1 MCALLPKKC
10 VYAHMCA
17 SSWKIQDVS
26 VVLLSGV
33 PSSLLTSVS
42 VGQLMFVLV
51 FRAEVLDISSH
62 LINSIS
68 DHDWIV
74 MIMETRLD
82 ALFFN
87 IYNLI

>member
-1 MCALLPKKC
+1 
-10 VYAHMCA
+10 
-17 SSWKIQDVS
+17 
-26 VVLLSGV
+26 
-33 PSSLLTSVS
+33 
-42 VGQLMFVLV
+42 MFVLV

-87 IYNLI
+87 VYNLI